1 MLDLSTWNLS
11 IPTEQTPITITTQRL
26 NNGYE
31 SRYFRRNA
39 DGSVTFWVPVTGST
53 TPDARYPRSE
63 LRETQHDGTLD
74 NWLHASSDSYL
85 SAVLRIDQVPSLNKV
100 VIGQIH
106 STDVPGSQNDPLV
119 KLQYHYRRGVGRLEL
134 LLRDQPGDTAVQNIL
149 LAENVQLGER
159 FGYDLRI
166 TSSGLMLIS

>member
-1 MLDLSTWNLS
+1 ML
-11 IPTEQTPITITTQRL
+11 Q
-26 NNGYE
+26 
-31 SRYFRRNA
+31 
-39 DGSVTFWVPVTGST
+39 V
-53 TPDARYPRSE
+53 
-63 LRETQHDGTLD
+63 
-74 NWLHASSDSYL
+74 
-85 SAVLRIDQVPSLNKV
+85 DQVPSRNKV

-166 TSSGLMLIS
+166 TPSGLMLIS